1 MLLGVKFNI
10 DVVILP
16 NCPALGKQSQKKI
29 CFDLD
34 IVETALPP
42 PPPVFLDTYEERFV
56 RTKKCRKESF

>member
-34 IVETALPP
+34 IVKTALPT
-42 PPPVFLDTYEERFV
+42 PPPVFLDTYEVHFFNP
-56 RTKKCRKESF
+56 KC